1 MDDGPSMDRLMILV
15 PARLEHLDFLEHR
28 TAAPPAPVPPRSRAG
43 TPMREIREKLG
54 RSSGETSAENFDDA
68 AGRYRGL
75 RGGQGVMLSPEDAGL
90 IVKPEVA
97 RRQLDAETPQPGPTQ
112 QGESATASKSQTG
125 TTTGGANQETAVP
138 RLARRFHGTV
148 SLDPTRVGRDAGR
161 IAEEV
166 IAHLAGQ
173 PGAEVLVTLEINVRL
188 PNGASE
194 QTVRTITENS
204 RTLKFI
210 NHAFE
215 RE

>member
-1 MDDGPSMDRLMILV
+1 MP
-15 PARLEHLDFLEHR
+15 
-28 TAAPPAPVPPRSRAG
+28 
-43 TPMREIREKLG
+43 
-54 RSSGETSAENFDDA
+54 
-68 AGRYRGL
+68 
-75 RGGQGVMLSPEDAGL
+75 
-90 IVKPEVA
+90 
-97 RRQLDAETPQPGPTQ
+97 ETP
-112 QGESATASKSQTG
+112 G
-125 TTTGGANQETAVP
+125 TTQTEGATPWPSPTGSTTGAGPEAALP
-138 RLARRFHGTV
+138 PLARRFHGTV

-173 PGAEVLVTLEINVRL
+173 PGAEVSVTLDINVRL

-215 RE
+215 SE